1 MVNITNYPISNVN
14 GMWGAVLD

>member
-14 GMWGAVLD
+14 GMWGVVLD